1 MHPFVRGMIAMC
13 PILLGVIPFGLVM
26 GAACSTQNLSL
37 VELLSFNLLVFAGA
51 SQFVALELMSQKA
64 AIVVVVLSGV
74 VINLRM
80 LLYSA
85 GISPLLKKTSF
96 FKRMLAAYGIT
107 DQAYAVLM
115 ANESKLKSTEVSLG
129 FYAGAAFAMAACWQI
144 VVLLGYV
151 FGNFAPASLNLDF
164 AIPLSF
170 VALVLPSMKSRSY
183 YLVGL
188 CSAFFSVLLHGL
200 PYSLGLLFSA
210 FIALALAVVFVM
222 KKGLENE

>member
-1 MHPFVRGMIAMC
+1 MHPFVRGMIAMS

-26 GAACSTQNLSL
+26 GAACATQNLSL
-37 VELLSFNLLVFAGA
+37 TQVLIFNLFVFAGA
-51 SQFVALELMSQKA
+51 SQFVTLELMAQKA
-64 AIVVVVLSGV
+64 AILVVVLSGV

-85 GISPLLKKTSF
+85 GISPLLKKTNF

-115 ANESKLKSTEVSLG
+115 ANEHKLKTPEESLG
-129 FYAGAAFAMAACWQI
+129 FYSGAAFAMAACWQI
-144 VVLLGYV
+144 VVVIGYV
-151 FGNFAPASLNLDF
+151 FGNIAPASLNLDF

-183 YLVGL
+183 YLVGI
-188 CSAFFSVLLHGL
+188 CSAFCSVLLHDL

-210 FIALALAVVFVM
+210 FISLGLAVFFIVR
-222 KKGLENE
+222 KGRAS

>member
-1 MHPFVRGMIAMC
+1 MHPFLRGMIAMS

-26 GAACSTQNLSL
+26 GAACATQNLSL
-37 VELLSFNLLVFAGA
+37 VQILCFNLFVFAGA

-85 GISPLLKKTSF
+85 GISPYLKQTSF
-96 FKRMLAAYGIT
+96 FKRMFAAYGIT
-107 DQAYAVLM
+107 DQSYAVLM
-115 ANESKLKSTEVSLG
+115 ANEDKLKTNKETLC
-129 FYAGAAFAMAACWQI
+129 FYSGAAFAMAACWQLT
-144 VVLLGYV
+144 VLLGYV
-151 FGNFAPASLNLDF
+151 FGNIAPASLNLDF

-183 YLVGL
+183 YLVGI
-188 CSAFFSVLLHGL
+188 CSAFFSVLLHDL

-210 FIALALAVVFVM
+210 FISLGLAVFFVL
-222 KKGLENE
+222 KKGRRL